1 MKFAAVSLAIVF
13 SFSTAAAFTLN
24 GFDGGW
30 RGSTLKVNV
39 NPANCPAG
47 TLSRLDEAFS
57 LWNSVAASD
66 LKLEMGSTGSSTT
79 PAQVQAKTASDAP
92 VVVCDPNFGTTTG
105 ADPDSVLGAAY
116 TRNDGSYIVNGGLI
130 LNAESGR
137 SGHIGQQNSTRQA
150 VIIAHEL
157 GHVLGLGHSQIAPAL
172 MYYDI
177 GSKENLTLA
186 QDDWDGMAYLYPR
199 DELGN
204 LGGIAG
210 CGLTAALRG
219 GAPGGGARFP
229 IGDGSGSP
237 AGGAWTWWLLSM
249 MPLAAYVLSRR
260 DQRARSNVR
269 AK

>member
-1 MKFAAVSLAIVF
+1 MKFVAVSLAFVF
-13 SFSTAAAFTLN
+13 SPSPAAAFTLN

-66 LKLEMGSTGSSTT
+66 LKLEMGSTNSSTT
-79 PAQVQAKTASDAP
+79 PAQVQAKTATDAP

-116 TRNDGSYIVNGGLI
+116 TRNDGSFIVNGGLI
-130 LNAESGR
+130 LNVESG
-137 SGHIGQQNSTRQA
+137 STGHIGGQNSTRQA

-157 GHVLGLGHSQIAPAL
+157 GHVLGLGHSQVAPAL

-199 DELGN
+199 DELGH

-219 GAPGGGARFP
+219 GGAGGSRG
-229 IGDGSGSP
+229 GGSGSP
-237 AGGAWTWWLLSM
+237 AGGAGMWLLLSM
-249 MPLAAYVLSRR
+249 MPLAAYAFSRR
-260 DQRARSNVR
+260 NQGARSNVR